1 MEITLFE
8 SRICKFIF
16 RNIKWTFF
24 LLCVFAW
31 KKHKF
36 FCEGL
41 RIAKKQKKKIIS
53 MVFHY
58 LQQTGKM
65 VFPYGDRCWGR
76 NVLAWRVHI
85 LGFEF
90 QFDWISMESF
100 VLSILMDDFGTFS
113 YANLR
118 VLMDELWK
126 TFDSSEIWSF
136 SSCFRFDLSC

>member
-16 RNIKWTFF
+16 SEYQMNFF
-24 LLCVFAW
+24 FALFSW

-100 VLSILMDDFGTFS
+100 ILRHFNGRFWDFF
-113 YANLR
+113 
-118 VLMDELWK
+118 VCKFKD
-126 TFDSSEIWSF
+126 FDGRTLKNFWFLEIRWF